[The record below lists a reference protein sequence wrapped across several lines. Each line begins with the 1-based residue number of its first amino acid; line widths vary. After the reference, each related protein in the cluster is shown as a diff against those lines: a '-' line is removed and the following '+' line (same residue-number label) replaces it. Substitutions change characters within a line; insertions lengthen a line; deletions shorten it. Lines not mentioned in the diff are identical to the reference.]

1 MKIGEKSLSW
11 IEMKKNFSK
20 KILREFGIVIGFGIP
35 FFIGWL
41 IPLISGH
48 GFRLWSLFIGLPL
61 ICFGVFIPSL
71 LFYPYKAWMALG
83 KYLGWINSRII
94 LGMVFIIVLQ
104 PIAIFMRLLGY
115 DPLKTKKE
123 SLKTY
128 REVRKYSKINLEK
141 LF

>member
-128 REVRKYSKINLEK
+128 REVRKYSKINLDK